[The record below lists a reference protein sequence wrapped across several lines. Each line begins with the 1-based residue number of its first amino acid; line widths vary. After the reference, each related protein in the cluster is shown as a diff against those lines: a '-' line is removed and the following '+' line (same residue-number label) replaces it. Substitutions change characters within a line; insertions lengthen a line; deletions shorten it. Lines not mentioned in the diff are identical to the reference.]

1 MCIRDREIVEES
13 GAKVDINDDGI
24 VKIASSDTD
33 SLDKALE
40 LINSIVAEPEAG
52 EIYEGKVVKIMDF
65 GAFVNFFGKRDGLVH
80 ISQLANERVK
90 SVTDIVT
97 EGDVVKVKLLGF
109 DNRGKVKLSMKEVDQ
124 KTGKEIVSE
133 SKGPDIEKASDEKK
147 PRKSK
152 KSKKDKNEETN

>member
-1 MCIRDREIVEES
+1 
-13 GAKVDINDDGI
+13 
-24 VKIASSDTD
+24 
-33 SLDKALE
+33 
-40 LINSIVAEPEAG
+40 
-52 EIYEGKVVKIMDF
+52 MDF

-97 EGDVVKVKLLGF
+97 EGDIVKVKLLGF

-133 SKGPDIEKASDEKK
+133 SKGSNIEKASDEKK
-147 PRKSK
+147 PRKSN